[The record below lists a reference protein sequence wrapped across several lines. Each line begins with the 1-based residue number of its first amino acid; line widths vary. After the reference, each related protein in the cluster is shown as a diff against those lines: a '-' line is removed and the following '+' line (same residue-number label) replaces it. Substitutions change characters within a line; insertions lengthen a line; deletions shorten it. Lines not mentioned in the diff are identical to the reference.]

1 VEILARGVL
10 SLFSAKPINYEFPQL
25 CWRCARNVHES
36 HAFTA
41 LGLALSDGHPFKA
54 DAETICKSLVGNW
67 RSEHL

>member
-25 CWRCARNVHES
+25 CWRCARTVHES

-41 LGLALSDGHPFKA
+41 AGLALSEKQIPQIVENIGDQ
-54 DAETICKSLVGNW
+54 DREW
-67 RSEHL
+67 RY